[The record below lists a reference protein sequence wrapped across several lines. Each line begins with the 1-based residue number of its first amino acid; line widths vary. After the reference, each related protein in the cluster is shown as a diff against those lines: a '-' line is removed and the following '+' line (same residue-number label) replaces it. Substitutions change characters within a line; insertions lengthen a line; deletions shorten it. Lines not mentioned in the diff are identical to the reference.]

1 MRFFSPYRKR
11 SVLNFVYHHSMDA
24 FKAALL
30 VTLFFFMFPVRVS
43 GENSCVKC
51 HEGIEN
57 PAIREFH
64 KEWKAS
70 AHSRSG
76 ITCEHCH
83 GGDPGKSGKE
93 AAHQGVHNALDRES
107 SVYYTKIP
115 ALCGGCHI
123 AAFSEFKTSSHYS
136 NLITKGTGPNCVTCH
151 DAMATKIIK
160 PGEIE
165 IFCALCH
172 NAKMSLLPGVTKDAK
187 TCLERMD
194 LIGQKIQEVE
204 RALAQA
210 EKSGTDTT
218 QARGFLSLA
227 GREYAA
233 SKQDWHSFQLN
244 RVASRL
250 KGVERLVQKAGD
262 SFIRPKEDR
271 TDSYENSA
279 VPAAPIH

>member
-1 MRFFSPYRKR
+1 MEKYFD
-11 SVLNFVYHHSMDA
+11 SVYNQPMDA
-24 FKAALL
+24 FKAAFLIM
-30 VTLFFFMFPVRVS
+30 LFLFMSPVLAS
-43 GENSCVKC
+43 AQNSCVQC

-76 ITCEHCH
+76 ITCEYCH

-93 AAHQGVHNALDRES
+93 AAHQGIRNALDRES
-107 SVYYTKIP
+107 LVYYTKIP

-123 AAFSEFKTSSHYS
+123 AAFSEFKTSTHYS
-136 NLITKGTGPNCVTCH
+136 NLVTKGAGPNCVTCH

-172 NAKMSLLPGVTKDAK
+172 NAQMNLLPGVTRDARS
-187 TCLERMD
+187 CLERMD
-194 LIGQKIQEVE
+194 LIGQKIQEAE
-204 RALAQA
+204 KALVQA
-210 EKSGTDTT
+210 EKSGTDTIK
-218 QARGFLSLA
+218 ARGFLSLA
-227 GREYAA
+227 GREYDA

-250 KGVERLVQKAGD
+250 KGVELLVQKALD
-262 SFIRPKEDR
+262 SLIRPKEDR
-271 TDSYENSA
+271 TE
-279 VPAAPIH
+279 